1 MIRRIQKEIPSSDGA
16 HTLRGIVLVPENPRG
31 ILQIVHGMT
40 EHIGRYEAFMQ
51 YIAENGFI
59 VCGHDHIGHG
69 RTADSADELGYFA
82 KKDGHRILCEDV
94 VLFGNAVRSDHPDL
108 PLILLGHSMG
118 SFIVRR
124 AVLLH
129 PQACDALIV
138 MGTSGKNP
146 LSLPGL
152 FVARVIRAVRG
163 GKYISKFVLGVAFS
177 SYNQY
182 MESDHPF
189 AWLTRDPK
197 VLEAH
202 DADPFCNFLFT
213 VSAMCDLILLQ
224 SLSNRRDWFRN
235 IRKDLPILLISG
247 ERDPVGN
254 YGKGVKEVCRRLL
267 AAGAKKVSL
276 KLYPDMRHEIL
287 QELDR
292 EIVWK
297 DTLDFL
303 LLWQI

>member
-1 MIRRIQKEIPSSDGA
+1 MQHEESSFTGVAGTKIVYDVWTPDREPTG
-16 HTLRGIVLVPENPRG
+16 VLVLCHGLGEHARRYDHVAARLG
-31 ILQIVHGMT
+31 ELGLIV
-40 EHIGRYEAFMQ
+40 YAP
-51 YIAENGFI
+51 
-59 VCGHDHIGHG
+59 DHRGHG
-69 RTADSADELGYFA
+69 RSGGKRVHLKEFSDFTDDVHTLFSIVTAAHPG
-82 KKDGHRILCEDV
+82 KDK
-94 VLFGNAVRSDHPDL
+94 F
-108 PLILLGHSMG
+108 LLGHSMD